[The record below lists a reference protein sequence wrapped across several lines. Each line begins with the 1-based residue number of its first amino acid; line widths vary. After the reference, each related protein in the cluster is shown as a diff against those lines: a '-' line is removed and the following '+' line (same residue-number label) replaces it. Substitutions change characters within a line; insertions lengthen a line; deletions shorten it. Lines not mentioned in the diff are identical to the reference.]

1 MKTLMSALLLVL
13 GSLSFAAHA
22 ADAATCEAQAT
33 EKKLAGAA
41 KTSFLKKCTADDGAG
56 EAKSACETQA
66 AEKKLAGAAKTSFLK
81 KCEADAKGGAKA
93 ADAAASEPPAKTACE
108 SQAADRKLSGAAR
121 TSFLKKC
128 KADAAKK

>member
-41 KTSFLKKCTADDGAG
+41 KASFLKKCT
-56 EAKSACETQA
+56 
-66 AEKKLAGAAKTSFLK
+66 
-81 KCEADAKGGAKA
+81 ADAKGGAKA

-108 SQAADRKLSGAAR
+108 SQAADKKLSGAAR

>member
-22 ADAATCEAQAT
+22 ADAASCDAQAT

-41 KTSFLKKCTADDGAG
+41 KTSFLKKCTADAG
-56 EAKSACETQA
+56 GEMAMSACETQA
-66 AEKKLAGAAKTSFLK
+66 GEKKLAGAAKTSFLK
-81 KCEADAKGGAKA
+81 KCEADGKAGARA
-93 ADAAASEPPAKTACE
+93 EAASEPAGKTACDA
-108 SQAADRKLSGAAR
+108 QAADKKLSGAAR